1 MRFKRGLAA
10 TAAVALAGLV
20 SASGVAFAAETVDP
34 NAVGSIN
41 IHKFEQPAT
50 LGDAPDGTV
59 QNTNGLKPLK
69 DVTFKVEKLK
79 CVDLSTNAGWEKA
92 SQMVDSL
99 KASTDKFAWAP
110 TGCDLVDAK
119 SAKTDADG
127 DALFA
132 DLAVGQYL
140 VTESYSGDLGIKV
153 APPFLVTVPL
163 ATKAGDWNYN
173 VHIYPKNTVSS
184 IEKTADDSK
193 VVKVG
198 DKVSFTITT
207 GLPAGNLTK
216 YVITDTLH
224 KGLTYDSLSIKAG
237 TTTFIEGTDYEVTG
251 SVVVTFKQAGLAK
264 LMAAQQAGASKVET
278 TIETT
283 LNADGING
291 ITNEA
296 SYTID
301 DGNGEHTVSTDPGAK
316 VEVKMGTRAFSKV
329 SEKSAKLAGAKFEVY
344 WTNTPVFS
352 KTNRITG
359 LDGMTKDDLLVSDA
373 TGAFSAKG
381 LRYTDWAKNTQLTCD
396 DSTSGTVNPDCKYY
410 WLVET
415 EAPNGYQPLAA
426 PVMFKVNADT
436 SATEI
441 VNVSTASVTGTL
453 PLTGMSGIILM
464 VLVGGLVLGGA
475 GYGMYR
481 VARTKA

>member
-20 SASGVAFAAETVDP
+20 SASGVAFAAEPVDP
-34 NAVGSIN
+34 DAEGSIN

-50 LGDAPDGTV
+50 LGEAPDGTV
-59 QNTNGLKPLK
+59 QDTTGLNPLEG
-69 DVTFKVEKLK
+69 VTFTIQKLD
-79 CVDLSTNAGWEKA
+79 CVDLSTTAGWEKA
-92 SQMVDSL
+92 SEMVESL
-99 KASTDKFAWAP
+99 KASTDKFNWAP
-110 TGCDLVDAK
+110 TGCNLVAAETKDTVAN
-119 SAKTDADG
+119 G
-127 DALFA
+127 DALFPG
-132 DLAVGQYL
+132 LEVGQYL
-140 VTESYSGDLGIKV
+140 VTESYDGTLGIKV

-163 ATKAGDWNYN
+163 ATSDGVWNYD
-173 VHIYPKNTVSS
+173 VHVYPKNTVSS
-184 IEKTADDSK
+184 IEKTSDDSDL
-193 VVKVG
+193 VKVG
-198 DKVSFTITT
+198 DEVSFTITT
-207 GLPAGNLTK
+207 GLPSGDLTK
-216 YVITDTLH
+216 YVITDNLH
-224 KGLTYDSLSIKAG
+224 EGLTFKSLSVKAG
-237 TTTFIEGTDYEVTG
+237 TTTFEKDTDYTISG
-251 SVVVTFKQAGLAK
+251 NVVVTFTSEGLTK
-264 LMAAQQAGASKVET
+264 LMAAQKDGASEVET
-278 TIETT
+278 TIVTT
-283 LNADGING
+283 LNEDGIDG

-301 DGNGEHTVSTDPGAK
+301 DGNGEHTVDTGTGGK

-329 SEKSAKLAGAKFEVY
+329 SEKGAELAGAKFAVY
-344 WTNTPVFS
+344 WTDTPVFDDS
-352 KTNRITG
+352 NRITG
-359 LDGMTKDDLLVSDA
+359 LDGMVNDVLVSDA
-373 TGAFSAKG
+373 NGAFSAKG

-396 DSTSGTVNPDCKYY
+396 DSTSGTVNDDCKYY

-415 EAPNGYQPLAA
+415 EAPDGYQPLAA

-436 SATEI
+436 GATEI